1 MNKDWN
7 RDCIAIL
14 FLTITFAVGCVALP
28 VKFYAEGKQA
38 KAEVVQEVEVIAKI
52 EEPATLELV
61 PVMATYEAHEPTIP
75 EMIEEVAGIY
85 NICPELIEAV
95 IEVES
100 GFDANAVSPCGAV
113 GLMQIVPKWHRSRM
127 EALGVDDL
135 KDPYSNILV
144 GTDILA
150 DLFEEYGDDVYL
162 VLMCYNEGKYGT
174 AVQRAEAG
182 EFSHYA
188 RKIVERSAEL
198 ERLHEQEEAFED
210 AVDELK
216 EE

>member
-1 MNKDWN
+1 MD
-7 RDCIAIL
+7 RDCIAII
-14 FLTITFAVGCVALP
+14 FLTVTFAVGCVALP
-28 VKFYAEGKQA
+28 VKYYIESNETVEQVQE
-38 KAEVVQEVEVIAKI
+38 AEVTTSYEI
-52 EEPATLELV
+52 ATLDLV
-61 PVMATYEAHEPTIP
+61 PVMASIEEPEPTIP
-75 EMIEEVAGIY
+75 EMIEEIAGIY

-100 GFDANAVSPCGAV
+100 GFDANAVSPCGAI

-127 EALGVDDL
+127 EALGVTDL

-198 ERLHEQEEAFED
+198 ERLHEQED
-210 AVDELK
+210 K
-216 EE
+216 

>member
-1 MNKDWN
+1 MSKDWN

-14 FLTITFAVGCVALP
+14 FLTITFAVGCIALP
-28 VKFYAEGKQA
+28 CKWYIEDKQSEAE
-38 KAEVVQEVEVIAKI
+38 EVQEVEVIAKT
-52 EEPATLELV
+52 EPATLDLV
-61 PVMATYEAHEPTIP
+61 PVMARIEEPEPTIP
-75 EMIEEVAGIY
+75 EMIEEVAEIY
-85 NICPELIEAV
+85 NICPELIEAI

-113 GLMQIVPKWHRSRM
+113 GLMQIDPRWHRSRM
-127 EALGVDDL
+127 EALGVNEL

-150 DLFEEYGDDVYL
+150 DLFDEYGDDVYL
-162 VLMCYNEGKYGT
+162 VLMCYNEGRYGT

-182 EFSHYA
+182 EFSNYA

-198 ERLHEQEEAFED
+198 ERLHEQKEAFEE

-216 EE
+216 EYE